1 MKVIIID
8 LISYEVVVILIYI
21 NLSIFSKEK
30 KAQLQSNTLEPYQVT
45 KQTKEKRIEKDLKI
59 ETLIKEVEDDKI
71 DLMEYVSEVSKL
83 FHFII
88 SKKKANKIIIL

>member
-1 MKVIIID
+1 MFRA
-8 LISYEVVVILIYI
+8 ISGYEAD
-21 NLSIFSKEK
+21 NRK
-30 KAQLQSNTLEPYQVT
+30 K
-45 KQTKEKRIEKDLKI
+45 KDIEKDLKI
-59 ETLIKEVEDDKI
+59 ELLVKELEDDKI